1 MWPILPKSP
10 SPSWGRAL
18 ASAAKRL
25 AGLAWGEFR
34 RDIFHSRPALA
45 SNCQLHYIASMAEPQ
60 LSIRSARAKALA
72 YKLAKKEQRTIS
84 QVVERALESYAKPA
98 NARQKE
104 TDSEF
109 WERVRQ
115 DFSTDIDL
123 DEIVKEHRNLPHKPV
138 DL

>member
-1 MWPILPKSP
+1 
-10 SPSWGRAL
+10 
-18 ASAAKRL
+18 
-25 AGLAWGEFR
+25 
-34 RDIFHSRPALA
+34 
-45 SNCQLHYIASMAEPQ
+45 MAEPQ